1 MDPATQEP
9 TPAASAAMAAV
20 AQAAPAVKTKAAGQ
34 VGGSDPVLVQREEMA
49 ELLTTLD
56 QFQPTIPDEVIQY
69 YLRTAGFEPSDPK
82 VLRIVSLATQK
93 FVADVAQDA
102 FQISQQRTSTGKKQQ
117 RERHKVLQVQDLS
130 QALNERNINVV
141 KPPYYS

>member
-117 RERHKVLQVQDLS
+117 RVSCEFE
-130 QALNERNINVV
+130 ANVGCQQGLHEASI
-141 KPPYYS
+141 YSI